1 MHNRIKKTLFYV
13 VIILLA
19 GSCAKDEGP
28 QYFVDGSIQPYFNRF
43 MEEAAQRNLNID
55 LDSMMISGDIRVINA
70 QNVIGQCG
78 HTDTEPSVVIVDKF
92 YWDASS
98 DLEREFVIFHE
109 LGHCALFKGH
119 NDISDTQG
127 NCVSI
132 MTSGTSSC
140 IINYTA
146 ATREALL
153 DELFTL

>member
-1 MHNRIKKTLFYV
+1 MNSWIRKSTLFAV
-13 VIILLA
+13 LILLLA
-19 GSCAKDEGP
+19 SCAKDEGP
-28 QYFVDGSIQPYFNRF
+28 QYFVDGSIRPYFERF
-43 MEEAAQRNLNID
+43 MDEAALRNLNID
-55 LDSMMISGDIRVINA
+55 LDSMMISGDIRVINS

-78 HTDTEPSVVIVDKF
+78 HTESEPSVVIVDKF
-92 YWDASS
+92 YWDAAD

-119 NDISDTQG
+119 NDISDAQG

-140 IINYTA
+140 IINYTP
-146 ATREALL
+146 ATRKALL